1 MQNDPLWLGIKLLAI
16 RWRRFGLAVLL
27 GTGALGSAIAL
38 SGVSAWLIARAG
50 QHPPVMTL
58 SIAAVMV
65 RMFGISRGV
74 LRYLERLVSH
84 DIALRGMN
92 TLRESLYAIL
102 AHTDT
107 TRLYRLQRGEVLA
120 RIGGDIDGVGDA
132 VVRGLLPI
140 AVAGGVGLLTVIG
153 VGYFS
158 PAAAAALALCLVLA
172 GTLSPWLTAR
182 ASRLAAQAT
191 ATDRGALSAT
201 VFSSLSDAAAT
212 RVSGIGMEL
221 RGQVLRLDRS
231 IDSHTDRLAGPPALA
246 TALVNGL
253 TGLAML
259 AAFLLGMAEVSAGAL
274 APVELAIITLVPLA
288 AFEPLTPL
296 PAAAVQLTQSRLAAA
311 RILELL
317 NLKDAG
323 SRPLLPLPD
332 ENITA
337 ERVQTV
343 PREDGP
349 LLTVQDLAVSW
360 SGPGSPPLNEPL
372 SFALEPG
379 GVVSVV
385 GRSGV
390 GKTTALL
397 TITGQLIPA
406 SGQVLYRG
414 VGPSALT
421 ESQRQQAFAL
431 ITEDSHVFATTVL
444 ENLRVA
450 RGTVTEDE
458 ATEVLAK
465 VGLSDWLAQLPHGLD
480 TELGPGGTTVSG
492 GERRR
497 LLLGRALVSAGDVVV
512 LDEPTEHLSASD
524 APGLIGTVL
533 AELRSTGR
541 AVIMVTHHPQH
552 LPPGIKTLELQPS
565 PQVPH

>member
-1 MQNDPLWLGIKLLAI
+1 MQADPLWLGIKLLAI

-92 TLRESLYAIL
+92 NLRESLYAML
-102 AHTDT
+102 ARTDT

-120 RIGGDIDGVGDA
+120 RIGGEIDEVGDA

-140 AVAGGVGLLTVIG
+140 AVAGGVGLITVIG
-153 VGYFS
+153 VGYSS
-158 PAAAAALALCLVLA
+158 PAAAAALGLCLVLA

-191 ATDRGALSAT
+191 AADRGELSAT

-212 RVSGIGMEL
+212 RVSGIGAEL
-221 RGQVLRLDRS
+221 RGQVLRLDRR
-231 IDSHTDRLAGPPALA
+231 IDSHTDRLAGPPAVA

-253 TGLAML
+253 MGVAML
-259 AAFLLGMAEVSAGAL
+259 AAFLLGMPEVAAGTL

-317 NLKDAG
+317 NLEDAQTAALMTLSPGDTDAG
-323 SRPLLPLPD
+323 HTQL
-332 ENITA
+332 
-337 ERVQTV
+337 V
-343 PREDGP
+343 PREAAP
-349 LLTVQDLAVSW
+349 LLTVQDLVVSW

-397 TITGQLIPA
+397 TITGQLTPA

-414 VGPSALT
+414 VRPSALT

-497 LLLGRALVSAGDVVV
+497 LLLGRALVSEGDVVV
-512 LDEPTEHLSASD
+512 LDEPTEHLAASD

-541 AVIMVTHHPQH
+541 AVILVTHHPQH
-552 LPPGIKTLELQPS
+552 LPPGIKPLELRPS
-565 PQVPH
+565 PQVPN

>member
-1 MQNDPLWLGIKLLAI
+1 MQADPLWLGIKLLAI

-92 TLRESLYAIL
+92 NLRESLYAML
-102 AHTDT
+102 ARTDT

-120 RIGGDIDGVGDA
+120 RIGGDIDEVGDA

-140 AVAGGVGLLTVIG
+140 AVAGGVGLITVIG

-158 PAAAAALALCLVLA
+158 PAAAAALGLCLVLA

-191 ATDRGALSAT
+191 AADRGALSAT

-212 RVSGIGMEL
+212 RVSGIGAEL
-221 RGQVLRLDRS
+221 RGQVLRLDRR
-231 IDSHTDRLAGPPALA
+231 IDSHTDRLAGPPAVA

-253 TGLAML
+253 MGVAML
-259 AAFLLGMAEVSAGAL
+259 AAFLLGMPEVAAGTL

-296 PAAAVQLTQSRLAAA
+296 PAAALQLTQSRLAAS

-317 NLKDAG
+317 NLEDA
-323 SRPLLPLPD
+323 
-332 ENITA
+332 
-337 ERVQTV
+337 QTV
-343 PREDGP
+343 PLMRLPAGDNDAELTQVVPHETAP

-360 SGPGSPPLNEPL
+360 SGPGSAPLNEPL
-372 SFALEPG
+372 SFTLEPG

-397 TITGQLIPA
+397 TITGQLTPA

-414 VGPSALT
+414 VAPSALT
-421 ESQRQQAFAL
+421 ESQRQQAVAL

-450 RGTVTEDE
+450 RGTLTEDE

-480 TELGPGGTTVSG
+480 SELGPGGTTVSG

-497 LLLGRALVSAGDVVV
+497 LLLARALVSEGEIVV
-512 LDEPTEHLSASD
+512 LDEPTEHIAASD
-524 APGLIGTVL
+524 SPALLRTVL
-533 AELRSTGR
+533 DELCGAGR
-541 AVIMVTHHPQH
+541 AAIVVTHHPQH
-552 LPPGIKTLELQPS
+552 LPPGINSLELQAS
-565 PQVPH
+565 ELLGH